1 MAAYTDKSACNPTDR
16 APAMTQPTLISRN
29 KMFNGHHERYRHF
42 SNTCQC
48 DMTFAIYLPPMALQG
63 YKVPVLY
70 WLSGLTCTDE
80 NFATKAGAQRFAA
93 QWGIAI
99 VMPDTSP
106 RGDNVADANRYDLG
120 QGAGFY
126 VNATEAPW
134 AAHYQMYN
142 YIAHELPALIEAHFP
157 VTDRRSIS
165 GHSMGGHGA
174 LQIAL
179 KNPGRYAAVSAFA
192 PIVNPSQTP
201 WGQNAFT
208 AYLGKHPEQWAQY
221 DSTELVKTAAKLPI
235 LIDQGDADDFYP
247 KELQP
252 DVFVSAARAAGFN
265 IRYSLRPGY
274 DHSYYFIAS
283 FIDAHI
289 EFHADALDL

>member
-1 MAAYTDKSACNPTDR
+1 MSDL
-16 APAMTQPTLISRN
+16 TLISRN

-42 SNTCQC
+42 SESTQC
-48 DMTFAIYLPPMALQG
+48 GMTFAIYLPPQALQG
-63 YKVPVLY
+63 YRVPVLY

-93 QWGIAI
+93 QWGIALVI
-99 VMPDTSP
+99 PDTSP
-106 RGDNVADANRYDLG
+106 RGIQAADDESDDLG

-134 AAHYQMYN
+134 AAHYRMYD
-142 YIAHELPALIEAHFP
+142 YVAHELPALVEANFP
-157 VTDRRSIS
+157 VNDQRSIF

-192 PIVNPSQTP
+192 PIVNPSETP
-201 WGQNAFT
+201 LGQKAFA
-208 AYLGKHPEQWAQY
+208 AYLGDNPAAWAQY
-221 DSTELVKTAAKLPI
+221 DSTELVKHAEKKLPI

-247 KELQP
+247 EELQP
-252 DVFVSAARAAGFN
+252 EKFVAAARNQGFN
-265 IRYSLRPGY
+265 VQLNMRKGY
-274 DHSYYFIAS
+274 DHSYFFIAS
-283 FIDAHI
+283 FIDVHI
-289 EFHADALDL
+289 EFHADALGL